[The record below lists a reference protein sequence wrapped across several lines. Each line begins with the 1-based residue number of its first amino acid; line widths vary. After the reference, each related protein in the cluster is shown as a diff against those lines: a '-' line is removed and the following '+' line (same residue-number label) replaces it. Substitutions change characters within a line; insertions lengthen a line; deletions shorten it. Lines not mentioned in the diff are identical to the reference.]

1 MLVVDSNS
9 ASAAEIFAGAMQEN
23 GRGVVVGT
31 QSYGKGTVQAIVPLT
46 KETEGAKPIAGL
58 RLTTEKFYSP
68 TGRAYGGVGVIPD
81 IEVFACTSVS
91 ETTQLQ
97 ATVNQAYADNAD
109 SLSSSRLDQDDPR
122 NMNVVR
128 RVNKP
133 INEVDADVFLQAAVQ
148 EANRQTRLLEQ
159 QKRIE
164 KSPSRNGSFLRLE
177 ERFRSSAADFE

>member
-1 MLVVDSNS
+1 
-9 ASAAEIFAGAMQEN
+9 
-23 GRGVVVGT
+23 
-31 QSYGKGTVQAIVPLT
+31 
-46 KETEGAKPIAGL
+46 
-58 RLTTEKFYSP
+58 
-68 TGRAYGGVGVIPD
+68 
-81 IEVFACTSVS
+81 
-91 ETTQLQ
+91 
-97 ATVNQAYADNAD
+97 
-109 SLSSSRLDQDDPR
+109 
-122 NMNVVR
+122 MNVVR